1 MAFKPGQSGNL
12 AGRPK
17 VLKEDK
23 PTNRSLREKA
33 FLELVRKFRPLQA
46 KAIAAAVAVLDNKES
61 QDTNKLKSAALI
73 IGTYKD
79 LIKETYDYKYD
90 LEEAVP
96 MQEENKPVFSL
107 KIVGNEE
114 TNEGN

>member
-1 MAFKPGQSGNL
+1 MSFKPGQSGNL

-46 KAIAAAVAVLDNKES
+46 KAIAAAVSVLDNKES
-61 QDTNKLKSAALI
+61 QDSNRLKSAALI

-90 LEEAVP
+90 LDEGTP
-96 MQEENKPVFSL
+96 MQEDNKPIFSL
-107 KIVGNEE
+107 TMINGDKSEV
-114 TNEGN
+114 

>member
-1 MAFKPGQSGNL
+1 MAFQKGVSGNT

-46 KAIAAAVAVLDNKES
+46 KAIAAAVSVLDNKES

-79 LIKETYDYKYD
+79 LLKETYNYLYD
-90 LEEAVP
+90 EEEAVP
-96 MQEENKPVFSL
+96 MQEENKPIFSL
-107 KIVGNEE
+107 TMINGDKSEV
-114 TNEGN
+114 